1 MESTRTEVASRRQIG
16 SALTLAMVVL
26 ATAFAYWASPVLVP
40 LALSVL
46 FAFLLNPIVG
56 FLQRRK
62 VPRAVAAFLVTGFAV
77 SIVSLLGWIFV
88 SQVVQ
93 LAEQLP
99 SYEKRVTDR
108 IEEIQQNG
116 KSSLFSKIQRFAKNV
131 ASASTPPSEKEADS
145 SPQRVVLVGNEW
157 SLTPLFSTLGPV
169 LEPFAAMGLVI
180 VQLIYLLIDG
190 ESLRDRFLRLA
201 GKGNMTVT
209 TRALDD
215 ASSRISR
222 YLIAQ
227 FCLNLA
233 FGVLVTVGLLIFGV
247 PHALLCG
254 LLAGFLRYIPYLGP
268 WLALALPLLLSV
280 ISSNGWIQPVGVLV
294 VFGLFEL
301 VSNVVV
307 EPLVYGRSIGV
318 SQSALIVAIAFWAF
332 LWGPMGLVLAA
343 PLTVCLAIMGKY
355 IPSLKFFD
363 IILGDSPPLTS
374 EVRFYQRLLAHDED
388 GALQIASAESGKHS
402 LAALY
407 DQFLIPSLTNAKR
420 DLLAERLGEADAA
433 EIWTLTSEIGEEIA
447 LANVKTT
454 KDTMVDAEEPLAK
467 LRLLACP
474 AHDGADQAALK
485 LIQCVIDPQLVEVQ
499 LTSSNRLAS
508 EVTSLAEDSQSAM
521 VLITSLPPGGVA
533 RGRLLCARLRQ
544 RLPDLKIVV
553 ARCGNESSDTD
564 GKKRLME
571 AGADFVAD
579 TVEESVEHIAMI
591 ARLLR
596 PAQAGGPKTAPLS
609 SSEAA
614 NYDTRVA

>member
-1 MESTRTEVASRRQIG
+1 MGSTRTEVTSRRHFG
-16 SALTLAMVVL
+16 SALTLAMVL
-26 ATAFAYWASPVLVP
+26 MATGFAYWASPVLVP

-62 VPRAVAAFLVTGFAV
+62 IPRAIAAFLVTIFAV
-77 SIVSLLGWIFV
+77 SIVSLLGWVFV

-116 KSSLFSKIQRFAKNV
+116 KSSLLSKIQRFATNV
-131 ASASTPPSEKEADS
+131 ASAATPPSETGTDP

-157 SLTPLFSTLGPV
+157 SLTPLFSTFGPV
-169 LEPFAAMGLVI
+169 LEPFAALGLVI

-190 ESLRDRFLRLA
+190 ENLRDRFLRLA

-209 TRALDD
+209 TRAMDD

-233 FGVLVTVGLLIFGV
+233 FGVLVTVGLLAFGV

-280 ISSNGWIQPVGVLV
+280 ISSNGWMQPVGVLV

-363 IILGDSPPLTS
+363 IILGDAPPLTA

-388 GALQIASAESGKHS
+388 GALQIASAECGKQS
-402 LAALY
+402 LATLY
-407 DQFLIPSLTNAKR
+407 DQFLIPSLTSAKR
-420 DLLAERLGEADAA
+420 DLLAERLSENDAA
-433 EIWTLTSEIGEEIA
+433 EIWSLTSEIGEQ
-447 LANVKTT
+447 LAFTT
-454 KDTMVDAEEPLAK
+454 TQNKKEPPVETENTFAK

-474 AHDGADQAALK
+474 AHDGADQSALK
-485 LIQCVIDPQLVEVQ
+485 LVQGALDPDLTEVQ
-499 LTSSNRLAS
+499 LTSTNRLAS
-508 EVTSLAEDSQSAM
+508 EVTALAEDSQSAM

-533 RGRLLCARLRQ
+533 RARLLCARLRQ
-544 RLPDLKIVV
+544 RLPNLKIIV
-553 ARCGNESSDTD
+553 ARCGSEANDAD

-571 AGADFVAD
+571 AGADFVAA
-579 TVEESVEHIAMI
+579 TVEEAVEHIAMI

-596 PAQAGGPKTAPLS
+596 PVQS
-609 SSEAA
+609 SSKATTDSSGTPLT
-614 NYDTRVA
+614 YDARVA